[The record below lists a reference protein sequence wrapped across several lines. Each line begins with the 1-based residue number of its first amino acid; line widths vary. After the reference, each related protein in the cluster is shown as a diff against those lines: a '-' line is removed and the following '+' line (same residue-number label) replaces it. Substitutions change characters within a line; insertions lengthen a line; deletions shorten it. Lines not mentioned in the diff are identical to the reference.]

1 MNSDLPRRGSWNEP
15 RNPLMLGAR
24 GRENPFSVLL
34 VLARRQRVGRR
45 SRSFLSHGGLAA
57 RRTACSGRA
66 YSTTSQTPAL
76 KASCL
81 TLVVIGGEKPGEGG
95 SHCSLPAWSQGAD
108 IGLGGGRRRQRQR
121 RQQKTRQR
129 NQRQRKRQRKRH
141 PWRLRGHGWS

>member
-81 TLVVIGGEKPGEGG
+81 TLGVIAGG
-95 SHCSLPAWSQGAD
+95 SLARAAATAACLPKVKARTSGWVEGD
-108 IGLGGGRRRQRQR
+108 DGRDNGGSRRLDSE
-121 RQQKTRQR
+121 TRG
-129 NQRQRKRQRKRH
+129 NGSGSA
-141 PWRLRGHGWS
+141 RGIRGV